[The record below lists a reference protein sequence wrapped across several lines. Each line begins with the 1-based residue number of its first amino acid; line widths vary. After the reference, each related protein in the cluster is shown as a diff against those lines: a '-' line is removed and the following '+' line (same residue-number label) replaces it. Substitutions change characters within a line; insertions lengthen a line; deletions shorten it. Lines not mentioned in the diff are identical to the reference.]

1 MNNLEIIIHKW
12 IINRYMKK
20 KLVLPSLRFKL
31 PAGGGLLPGRH
42 LEMCVWRNFWIVTVT
57 GDSPRHLDTKKK
69 KKKTLYAYKTV
80 WLNEELSH
88 HNVNSTDGVP
98 VLNRYDLW
106 GDIRKLEWII
116 YFLSLFLLQCSL
128 RPIK

>member
-20 KLVLPSLRFKL
+20 KLVLPSLRFKF

-69 KKKTLYAYKTV
+69 KKKHSMHTRQSGLMK
-80 WLNEELSH
+80 NCH
-88 HNVNSTDGVP
+88 IIMSTALMG
-98 VLNRYDLW
+98 
-106 GDIRKLEWII
+106 
-116 YFLSLFLLQCSL
+116 SLFLIGMIYGEILGNWNG
-128 RPIK
+128 